1 MLSSVNLTRASSAL
15 RNILED
21 RTMLYRRNFL
31 VVPLLAAAF
40 AAGSVDARAAPENGI
55 VKLRSAYPV
64 SETIAR
70 IKQDVAAKKITFFA
84 EINQAKLAAEAGIE
98 LGPSTLLIFGNPA
111 LGSQFMTSNPDA
123 GIDWPVRVLVTQD
136 KTGQVWVTYNDFAY
150 IARRHHIADR
160 EKAFSMASEV
170 IGSIT
175 STVVK

>member
-1 MLSSVNLTRASSAL
+1 MLH
-15 RNILED
+15 
-21 RTMLYRRNFL
+21 RRNFL
-31 VVPLLAAAF
+31 IVPLLAAAF
-40 AAGSVDARAAPENGI
+40 AAGSVEARATPENGI
-55 VKLRSAYPV
+55 VKLRSAYPI

-70 IKQDVAAKKITFFA
+70 IKQDVAAKKIMFFA
-84 EINQAKLAAEAGIE
+84 EIDQAKLAAQAGIE

-111 LGSQFMTSNPDA
+111 LGSQFITSNPDA

-136 KTGQVWVTYNDFAY
+136 KAGQVWVTYNDFAY
-150 IARRHHIADR
+150 IAHRHHIADR

>member
-1 MLSSVNLTRASSAL
+1 MLH
-15 RNILED
+15 
-21 RTMLYRRNFL
+21 RRNFL
-31 VVPLLAAAF
+31 IAPLLAAAF
-40 AAGSVDARAAPENGI
+40 AAGSVEARATPENGI

-70 IKQDVAAKKITFFA
+70 IKQDVTAKKIMFFA
-84 EINQAKLAAEAGIE
+84 EIDQAKLAAQAGIE

-111 LGSQFMTSNPDA
+111 PSNPDA

-136 KTGQVWVTYNDFAY
+136 RAGQVWVTYNDFAY
-150 IARRHHIADR
+150 MAHRHHIADR

-175 STVVK
+175 STVLK

>member
-1 MLSSVNLTRASSAL
+1 MLH
-15 RNILED
+15 
-21 RTMLYRRNFL
+21 RRNL
-31 VVPLLAAAF
+31 LIAPLLAAAF
-40 AAGSVDARAAPENGI
+40 AAGSVEARATPENGI

-70 IKQDVAAKKITFFA
+70 IKQDVTAKKIMFFA
-84 EINQAKLAAEAGIE
+84 EIDQAKLAAQAGIR

-136 KTGQVWVTYNDFAY
+136 RAGQVWVTYNDFAY
-150 IARRHHIADR
+150 MAHRHHIADR

-175 STVVK
+175 STVLK

>member
-1 MLSSVNLTRASSAL
+1 MLH
-15 RNILED
+15 
-21 RTMLYRRNFL
+21 RRNL
-31 VVPLLAAAF
+31 LIAPLLAAAF
-40 AAGSVDARAAPENGI
+40 AAGSVEARATPENGI

-70 IKQDVAAKKITFFA
+70 IKQDVTAKKIMFFA
-84 EINQAKLAAEAGIE
+84 EIDQAKLAAQAGIE

-136 KTGQVWVTYNDFAY
+136 RAGQVWVTYNDFAY
-150 IARRHHIADR
+150 MAHRHHIADR
-160 EKAFSMASEV
+160 ERAFSMASEV

-175 STVVK
+175 STVLK